1 MAENSIVHGCLVE
14 IEGTG
19 VLIVGDPGVGKTSV
33 CLELARLGHDFI
45 ADDAVEIR
53 RSGNEIVGTS
63 PAATRSMRAVRG
75 VGIRSMKCE
84 RDSTVI
90 ALIVELLNDEP
101 IVLPL
106 IPDNLL
112 LSIPRR
118 TIRSTVVTETA
129 GVIEAFARSS
139 SEAAI

>member
-129 GVIEAFARSS
+129 GVIEASARSL

>member
-90 ALIVELLNDEP
+90 ALIVELVNDEP
-101 IVLPL
+101 TVLPL

>member
-1 MAENSIVHGCLVE
+1 MAESSIVHGCLVE

-33 CLELARLGHDFI
+33 CIELARLGHDFI

-53 RSGNEIVGTS
+53 RSGRKIVGAS
-63 PAATRSMRAVRG
+63 PAATRSMLAVRG
-75 VGIRSMKCE
+75 DGIRSMKCE
-84 RDSTVI
+84 RYSTEI
-90 ALIVELLNDEP
+90 ALIAELLHDEP
-101 IVLPL
+101 AVPPL
-106 IPDNLL
+106 ILGGLL

-118 TIRSTVVTETA
+118 TFRSTVVTETA

>member
-1 MAENSIVHGCLVE
+1 MAESSIVHGCLVE

-19 VLIVGDPGVGKTSV
+19 ILIVGDPEVGKTSV

-53 RSGNEIVGTS
+53 RTGSEIVGSS
-63 PAATRSMRAVRG
+63 PAVTRSMLAVRG

-84 RDSTVI
+84 RDSTEI
-90 ALIVELLNDEP
+90 ALIVELLIDEP
-101 IVLPL
+101 TVLPL
-106 IPDNLL
+106 ILDNLL

-118 TIRSTVVTETA
+118 TLRSAVLTETA
-129 GVIEAFARSS
+129 GGIEALARSS
-139 SEAAI
+139 SEAVI

>member
-53 RSGNEIVGTS
+53 RSGNEIAGTS
-63 PAATRSMRAVRG
+63 PAATRSMLAVRG

-84 RDSTVI
+84 RDSAEI
-90 ALIVELLNDEP
+90 ALIVELLNDESTVP
-101 IVLPL
+101 PL

-129 GVIEAFARSS
+129 GVIEASARSL